1 MQHNEEQ
8 LFHNSQATVANDLFL
23 SASCFWCERVHPGAH
38 PLSICPACTVT
49 QATLQSLE
57 MSGPFA
63 LTDEAIHRE
72 LTRRSPGNYAL
83 GYTVG
88 GAFKVFYVGRSNAD
102 LKRRLHEWVGMPS
115 RYERYAGA
123 SKAAWALRRSGGAHG
138 VPQMPAFGQV
148 VRGESNYTRFAFSY
162 APSAAAAF
170 EKESRNYDDFG
181 GCREL
186 DNAARPT
193 HEAI

>member
-1 MQHNEEQ
+1 MQHNQEQ
-8 LFHNSQATVANDLFL
+8 LFHTHQPAIGNDPFL
-23 SASCFWCERVHPGAH
+23 RASCFWCERVHLGAH
-38 PLSICPACTVT
+38 PLSICPACTAT
-49 QATLQSLE
+49 QSTLQSLE

-63 LTDEAIHRE
+63 LTDEAIRRE

-88 GAFKVFYVGRSNAD
+88 GSFKVFYVGRSSSD
-102 LKRRLHEWVGMPS
+102 LKARLHEWVGMPS

-138 VPQMPAFGQV
+138 VPQTPAFGQV
-148 VRGESNYTRFAFSY
+148 VRGESNYTCFAFSY

-170 EKESRNYDDFG
+170 EKESRNYDEFG
-181 GCREL
+181 GCGGL
-186 DNAARPT
+186 DNETRPT
-193 HEAI
+193 REAV